1 MPDRTI
7 SEEKINT
14 TTGIGLAN
22 VTKKDRIRV

>member
-22 VTKKDRIRV
+22 VTKELELGI